1 MIIKIFAGIGMACM
15 LYIVYILLQCDL
27 DKFKIWRKT
36 GYKIKMLCKPHNYD
50 FYYMLPNNWELTL
63 KCKKYGKIKKLYVDV
78 EALKR
83 AFDEV

>member
-50 FYYMLPNNWELTL
+50 FYYMLPNN
-63 KCKKYGKIKKLYVDV
+63 
-78 EALKR
+78 
-83 AFDEV
+83 

>member
-15 LYIVYILLQCDL
+15 LYIVYILLQCGL
-27 DKFKIWRKT
+27 DKFKRWRKT
-36 GYKIKMLCKPHNYD
+36 GYKIKMLCKPHIYD
-50 FYYMLPNNWELTL
+50 FYYMWTNNGELTL
-63 KCKKYGKIKKLYVDV
+63 KCKKCGKIKKLYVDV